1 MTGVYVISS
10 CFMLVILSI
19 LLVKIVRDAK
29 WEQSKRTCV
38 GFLVVLELYVLMD
51 ALFVVCFLNAK
62 EHVMLFRTV
71 VALFYFVYI
80 LMPYAW
86 YLFMERYI
94 GKTPY
99 RWFHILERVPLVMM
113 FVLVIGSIPGDY
125 LWSID
130 ANGVYTRGS
139 LFSIFSII
147 NLFYYVI
154 SFLKMMYALVT
165 NKDEDRRFLFQ
176 ASFFSA
182 VPLLGILINTYLIP
196 VYEVYPFQP
205 FCLVIG
211 AVLAYMFMVDRQ
223 RNISEMKHHEQLCE
237 ALEQEKKALQDARR
251 AGRVKSTFLA
261 NMSHDIRTPMNAIL
275 GFAGMIERN
284 PEDAENVKN
293 AVGKIKA
300 SGDILLK
307 IINDILDLSRL
318 ESGKMQVSN
327 SVLNL
332 EEMAENL
339 KLMLTYTLEKK
350 QIDLEIRTEMEN
362 PYVWCDETKLQ
373 QIMVN
378 ELSNAA
384 KFTENGGKIVLEM
397 RQGLVCDGMAEYR
410 ISVKDNGIGM
420 DPEFQK
426 HAFEAFER
434 ERTSTESGAQGTGL
448 GLAIVKRLVELME
461 GQVEIHSKLG
471 EGTEI
476 LVHLFLKVAD
486 ESEMSQVHTEKIEE
500 NALLG
505 MKVLV
510 VEDNELNAEIATAVL
525 SELGVQVDT
534 AEDGIVCLDKLENN
548 PAKTY
553 DLVLMDIQMPRLD
566 GYQAAK
572 KIRNLPDKEKAE
584 IPIIAMTANAFE
596 EDKQRALAAGMND
609 FIAKPFVRE
618 ELTNMMAEYKQE
630 NR

>member
-19 LLVKIVRDAK
+19 LLVKIGRDAK

-62 EHVMLFRTV
+62 GHVTLFRTV

-86 YLFMERYI
+86 YLFMERFI

-113 FVLVIGSIPGDY
+113 LVLVIGSIPGGY

-154 SFLKMMYALVT
+154 SFLKMMYALLT

-261 NMSHDIRTPMNAIL
+261 NMSHDIQTPMNAIL

-284 PEDAENVKN
+284 PEDVENVKN

-332 EEMAENL
+332 EEMAKNL

-420 DPEFQK
+420 DSEFQK

-486 ESEMSQVHTEKIEE
+486 ESEMAQVHTEKIEE
-500 NALLG
+500 
-505 MKVLV
+505 
-510 VEDNELNAEIATAVL
+510 
-525 SELGVQVDT
+525 
-534 AEDGIVCLDKLENN
+534 
-548 PAKTY
+548 
-553 DLVLMDIQMPRLD
+553 
-566 GYQAAK
+566 
-572 KIRNLPDKEKAE
+572 
-584 IPIIAMTANAFE
+584 NAFE

-618 ELTNMMAEYKQE
+618 ELANMMAEYKQE

>member
-1 MTGVYVISS
+1 M
-10 CFMLVILSI
+10 
-19 LLVKIVRDAK
+19 
-29 WEQSKRTCV
+29 
-38 GFLVVLELYVLMD
+38 
-51 ALFVVCFLNAK
+51 
-62 EHVMLFRTV
+62 
-71 VALFYFVYI
+71 
-80 LMPYAW
+80 
-86 YLFMERYI
+86 
-94 GKTPY
+94 
-99 RWFHILERVPLVMM
+99 
-113 FVLVIGSIPGDY
+113 
-125 LWSID
+125 
-130 ANGVYTRGS
+130 
-139 LFSIFSII
+139 
-147 NLFYYVI
+147 
-154 SFLKMMYALVT
+154 
-165 NKDEDRRFLFQ
+165 
-176 ASFFSA
+176 
-182 VPLLGILINTYLIP
+182 INTYLIP

-223 RNISEMKHHEQLCE
+223 RDISEMKHHEQLCE

-284 PEDAENVKN
+284 PEDVENVKN

-332 EEMAENL
+332 EEMAKNL

-420 DPEFQK
+420 DSEFQK

-486 ESEMSQVHTEKIEE
+486 ESEMAQVHTEKIEE

-505 MKVLV
+505 MKILV

-534 AEDGIVCLDKLENN
+534 AEDGIVCMDKLENN

-618 ELTNMMAEYKQE
+618 ELANMMAEYKQE